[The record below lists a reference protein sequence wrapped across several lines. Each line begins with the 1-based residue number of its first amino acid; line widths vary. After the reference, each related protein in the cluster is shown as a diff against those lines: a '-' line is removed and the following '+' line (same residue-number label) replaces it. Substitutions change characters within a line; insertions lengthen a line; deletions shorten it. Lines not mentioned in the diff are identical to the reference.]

1 MPSWYAFAALSTARD
16 ATEDFLRPIDRGRW
30 LRLALIALFVGTGGG
45 LPTGSGNFNLP
56 SGGGGGG
63 GGGGA
68 PPNVAPSLPE
78 SSVLA
83 IVVALVVL
91 AVGLILLWNLAGAV
105 MEFVL
110 VAGLRDRDLSIR
122 ASFREHFRPG
132 LRLFGFRIL
141 VGLVS
146 LLLIAVPLIAVFGL
160 GFSISAALFAL
171 VLPLM
176 ALFAIVGLV
185 SSVALGLTT
194 DFVVPTMLTE
204 NRGVLDGW
212 RRIWPTLRAEWKQV
226 GLYVVAKFV
235 LGIAVSLAVSIA
247 VLVAAIVLAIPFAIV
262 GAILFFAASAAGVHA
277 AGWVVVAVFIALFV
291 AALFVISLL
300 AQAPALAFVR
310 YYSLSVLGLLDS
322 DLDLVGIDDYGDDGS
337 DGEDSDD
344 DGDDRE
350 NGDDDSGGENG
361 DSENDAS
368 DESQSTD
375 DTATDD
381 ESRETPS

>member
-30 LRLALIALFVGTGGG
+30 LRLALIALFVGIGGG

-91 AVGLILLWNLAGAV
+91 AVGLILLWNLVGAV

-146 LLLIAVPLIAVFGL
+146 LLLIAIPLIAVFGL

-262 GAILFFAASAAGVHA
+262 GGILFFAASAAGVHA
-277 AGWVVVAVFIALFV
+277 AGWVIVAVFIALFV

-322 DLDLVGIDDYGDDGS
+322 DLDLVGVDD
-337 DGEDSDD
+337 DGEDGDD
-344 DGDDRE
+344 DGGDGE
-350 NGDDDSGGENG
+350 NGDDDSGGEDG

-368 DESQSTD
+368 DESQSID
-375 DTATDD
+375 GTATDD
-381 ESRETPS
+381 ESQETPS